1 LKIDVLEV
9 LEPACR
15 QAGLISRNLDAS
27 NVEMSR
33 NQKFKIKNSVLPSSR
48 SPLTIMP
55 VTLYKRQREL
65 MEFLRLFITKNGF
78 SPTLQEI
85 ADAMNLS
92 SLATVHE
99 HLQALIKKGLI
110 KRYEGAVRGIELL
123 DEKLGAVLEGIELP
137 LVGLI
142 AAGRPIEA
150 IEDPTETITVS
161 PNIIS
166 GRRRAFVL
174 QVKGNSM
181 VKDGIHDGDYV
192 VIEQQETANNG
203 DIVQR
208 SPSDSSRTGQR
219 FNEPNLCDQC
229 GYSRKGERNYSEV

>member
-1 LKIDVLEV
+1 
-9 LEPACR
+9 
-15 QAGLISRNLDAS
+15 
-27 NVEMSR
+27 
-33 NQKFKIKNSVLPSSR
+33 
-48 SPLTIMP
+48 MP

-65 MEFLRLFITKNGF
+65 LEFLKLYIRKNGF

-85 ADAMNLS
+85 ADAMDLS

-99 HLQALIKKGLI
+99 HLQALIKKGII

-123 DEKLGAVLEGIELP
+123 DEKMGAVLEGIELP

-150 IEDPTETITVS
+150 IEDPTETLTIS

-174 QVKGNSM
+174 QVKGESM

-192 VIEQQETANNG
+192 VVEQQETANNG
-203 DIVQR
+203 DIVVALLGNGFATLKR
-208 SPSDSSRTGQR
+208 YYKEAHRIRLEPANDSMSPIFATNVAIQGKVRGIIRR
-219 FNEPNLCDQC
+219 FE
-229 GYSRKGERNYSEV
+229 